1 MASIR
6 PGLAAGCDGTVSVDL
21 NLAAGLE
28 AWHFLPGLWL
38 RDDQPVLFALHLL
51 HLLVLL
57 ALQPVL
63 GSLEIAGRIK
73 PGIAR
78 ADFDRGRFQ
87 G

>member
-1 MASIR
+1 MPR
-6 PGLAAGCDGTVSVDL
+6 
-21 NLAAGLE
+21 
-28 AWHFLPGLWL
+28 LWL
-38 RDDQPVLFALHLL
+38 LDDQPVLFALHLL